1 VRVILDT
8 NVLVSALAKP
18 GSVPGQVLQAWRD
31 HRYELLSSAEH
42 LTEIRRVTRYPK
54 VAALITASRVG
65 NMVSRIRE
73 DAVLLDHLPHVDE
86 SPDPNDNY
94 LLAMAQKG
102 NAHLLVIGDKADLLG
117 LIKFSATRI
126 ISARQFADILKI

>member
-31 HRYELLSSAEH
+31 GRYDLLSSAEH
-42 LTEIRRVTRYPK
+42 LAEIRRVTRYPK

-65 NMVSRIRE
+65 EMVSRIRK
-73 DAVLLDHLPHVDE
+73 DAILLDDLPHVDV

-102 NAHLLVIGDKADLLG
+102 NAHFLVTGDKADLLELG
-117 LIKFSATRI
+117 IHQSTRI
-126 ISARQFADILKI
+126 VSAREFATILRI